1 MSSSPHAVPPI
12 VLVVEDDPDT
22 RNLYQTA
29 FDTAGL
35 WVAHAADAADGLE
48 YAMDLRP
55 DSVVMDIAIP
65 SIEDG
70 LTLAR
75 AFRQNPKT
83 ADTPLIAVTGV
94 EPAKLNPYA
103 GLFTKLFFKPVRL
116 DHMVRQVTWLSSR
129 SAVLRERSDRARAR
143 VPALLAK
150 STELLIRSSRLL
162 ERSPDDVAGFTED
175 ASMSRTCPNCQKPL
189 LFSERRSLDDT
200 TFDYY
205 APCRAGCGL
214 FCYDHSRR
222 KMITLVG

>member
-1 MSSSPHAVPPI
+1 VPPI

-94 EPAKLNPYA
+94 QPAKLSPYA

-116 DHMVRQVTWLSSR
+116 DHMVRQVSWLSSR

-150 STELLIRSSRLL
+150 STELLLRSSRLV

-175 ASMSRTCPNCQKPL
+175 ASTFRTCPKCQKPL
-189 LFSERRSLDDT
+189 VFSERRSLDGT

-205 APCRAGCGL
+205 SPCRVGCGL
-214 FCYDHSRR
+214 FCYDHSCRN
-222 KMITLVG
+222 MITLVG